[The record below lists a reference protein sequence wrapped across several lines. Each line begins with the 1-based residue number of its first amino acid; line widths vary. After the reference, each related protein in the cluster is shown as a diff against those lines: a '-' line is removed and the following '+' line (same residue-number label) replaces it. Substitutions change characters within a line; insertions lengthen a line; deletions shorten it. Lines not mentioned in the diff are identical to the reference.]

1 MARRR
6 GKFGNQP
13 SAAPDLTST
22 LVSIAT
28 QMQNTD
34 ASNLMDAWKNG
45 GTFNGKPVTDQV
57 VLAYWQD
64 RLAHI
69 PKTDPEYTTDANLI
83 QQTTYTIAESKM
95 NVLYQQ
101 KKVTD
106 GQMAQFYLNWEKK
119 VPANSEFARTLAVAA
134 AKFVASARAG
144 SAASGKA
151 SAAQAYVASQNAL
164 TASTGGAWDNMAT
177 IATNIFKSGGAG
189 TLQGALTLLNGNSP
203 HGKTNAQGNQAAAGS
218 TILYYADRNGNPT
231 SQSQGGVPLT
241 VNDARKQQMA
251 HNPSWNGVWSLG
263 AADAWGKM
271 KQAGLTT
278 AYEVAAKTG
287 HKTDMKNYTADSA
300 TLTGQIQGANLASV
314 DATRAM
320 YYNQFMAVWTA

>member
-1 MARRR
+1 MAPRR

-28 QMQNTD
+28 GMQNQD
-34 ASNLMDAWKNG
+34 ASNIMDAWKNG

-83 QQTTYTIAESKM
+83 QQTTYTIAESKIH
-95 NVLYQQ
+95 VLYQQ

-106 GQMAQFYLNWEKK
+106 GQLAQFYLNWEKK

-151 SAAQAYVASQNAL
+151 AAAAAYVASQNAL
-164 TASTGGAWDNMAT
+164 TARTGGAWDSMAK
-177 IATNIFKSGGAG
+177 IASNIINQGQAG

-203 HGKTNAQGNQAAAGS
+203 HGKTNAQGNVAAAGS
-218 TILYYADRNGNPT
+218 TILYYVNPTTGQIT
-231 SQSQGGVPLT
+231 SQSQGGVPFT
-241 VNDARKQQMA
+241 VADATKQQA
-251 HNPSWNGVWSLG
+251 GKSPTWNKVWSLG
-263 AADAWGKM
+263 SVDNWGK
-271 KQAGLTT
+271 QAASGWAMFTH
-278 AYEVAAKTG
+278 VAG
-287 HKTDMKNYTADSA
+287 
-300 TLTGQIQGANLASV
+300 V
-314 DATRAM
+314 
-320 YYNQFMAVWTA
+320 